1 MSRKEREYM
10 GYTAILFDMDGTLMN
25 TLEDM
30 AASVNATLRALGYG
44 ERSREQVRAFVGNG
58 AEMLI
63 RRAMPEGSGE
73 QEIAQAL
80 ERYREHY
87 AAHCREKTRPYD
99 GIVALLETL
108 HDEGKRVAVVSNK
121 PEGALWTLCDEY
133 FAGLVEVVVG
143 DTPGRRRKP
152 WPDMVE
158 AALKALGA
166 EKKDAVYVGD
176 SEVDVQTGKNA
187 GLPVIAVSWGFRGR
201 EALEKAGAE
210 RIADTVEQ
218 LYGELT

>member
-1 MSRKEREYM
+1 M
-10 GYTAILFDMDGTLMN
+10 GYAAILFDMDGTLMN

-30 AASVNATLRALGYG
+30 VNSVNATLRALGYG

-73 QEIAQAL
+73 QEIARAL
-80 ERYREHY
+80 EQYREHY
-87 AAHCREKTRPYD
+87 EAHCREKTRPYE
-99 GIVALLETL
+99 GIAALLETL
-108 HDEGKRVAVVSNK
+108 RNEGKRIAVVSNK
-121 PEGALWTLCDEY
+121 PEGALRTLCDEY
-133 FAGLVEVVVG
+133 FAGLVEVVAG
-143 DTPGRRRKP
+143 DAPGRRRKP

-158 AALKALGA
+158 AALKELGA

-201 EALEKAGAE
+201 EALEEAGAE
-210 RIADTVEQ
+210 RIVDTVEQ
-218 LYGELT
+218 LHRELT

>member
-30 AASVNATLRALGYG
+30 TASVNATLCALGYG

-80 ERYREHY
+80 ERYREDY

-201 EALEKAGAE
+201 EALEEAGAE